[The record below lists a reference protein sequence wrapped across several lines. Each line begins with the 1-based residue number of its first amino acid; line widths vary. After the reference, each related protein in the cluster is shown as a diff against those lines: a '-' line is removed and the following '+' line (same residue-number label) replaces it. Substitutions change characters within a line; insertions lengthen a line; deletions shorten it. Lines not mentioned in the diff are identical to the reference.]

1 MPLGFIFIGKDPVYF
16 GFDSIKK
23 PFNAVANA
31 LISALEL
38 GFSLSVFKKKSKK
51 LKEFKK
57 IKKMI
62 KRVKIE
68 AYQVGLVMKNGAL
81 DEVLNQ
87 GNHWLWGTNEVKLY
101 DMKQSFVSPIEL
113 TIALKNSTLAAMLE
127 VVEVKE
133 HEIVLFFANGL
144 FREVLGTG
152 RYAFWKGYQENSF
165 TKVDLSKVEI
175 SEPISKTILEN
186 MKVKSYVR
194 KFQIMSFEQGLLFV
208 NDVFQQKLE
217 SGVYYFWNNAI
228 PVEVKKVDVR
238 QQQIE
243 ILGQELLTKDKATLR
258 MNFFARYQVTDIMKA
273 IVENK
278 DFEKQLYV
286 MLQLALRAFV
296 GTYTLDELLSK
307 KDDIA
312 NIVLEEVAAKMESLG
327 LVVSDAGI
335 RDVILPGEMKDIM
348 NQVLMAEK
356 KAQANSIM
364 RREETA
370 AMRNMLNTA
379 KLMEENEMLWK
390 LKEMEYVE
398 KISDKIGE
406 ITVSGSGNLIGQLK
420 EIFVK

>member
-1 MPLGFIFIGKDPVYF
+1 
-16 GFDSIKK
+16 
-23 PFNAVANA
+23 
-31 LISALEL
+31 
-38 GFSLSVFKKKSKK
+38 
-51 LKEFKK
+51 
-57 IKKMI
+57 MI

-68 AYQVGLVMKNGAL
+68 AYQVGLVLKNGAL
-81 DEVLNQ
+81 DQVLTQ
-87 GNHWLWGTNEVKLY
+87 GNYWLWGTNEVKLY

-113 TIALKNSTLAAMLE
+113 TIVLKNSTLATMLE

-133 HEIVLFFANGL
+133 HEIVLYYANGL

-152 RYAFWKGYQENSF
+152 RYAFWKGYEENSF
-165 TKVDLSKVEI
+165 TQVDLSKVAI

-194 KFQIMSFEQGLLFV
+194 KFQIMSYEQGLLFV
-208 NDVFQQKLE
+208 NDAFQQKLE
-217 SGVYYFWNNAI
+217 SGVYYFWNNTI
-228 PVEVKKVDVR
+228 PIEVKKVDVR

-258 MNFFARYQVTDIMKA
+258 MNFFARYQVTDLIKA

-307 KDDIA
+307 KDGIA
-312 NIVLEEVAAKMESLG
+312 NIILEEVAAKMESLG
-327 LVVSDAGI
+327 LVVSDAGM
-335 RDVILPGEMKDIM
+335 RDVILPGDMKDIM

>member
-1 MPLGFIFIGKDPVYF
+1 
-16 GFDSIKK
+16 
-23 PFNAVANA
+23 
-31 LISALEL
+31 
-38 GFSLSVFKKKSKK
+38 
-51 LKEFKK
+51 
-57 IKKMI
+57 MI

>member
-1 MPLGFIFIGKDPVYF
+1 
-16 GFDSIKK
+16 
-23 PFNAVANA
+23 
-31 LISALEL
+31 
-38 GFSLSVFKKKSKK
+38 
-51 LKEFKK
+51 
-57 IKKMI
+57 MI

-68 AYQVGLVMKNGAL
+68 AYQVGLVLKNGAL
-81 DEVLNQ
+81 DQVLTQ
-87 GNHWLWGTNEVKLY
+87 GNYWLWGTNEVKLY

-113 TIALKNSTLAAMLE
+113 TIVLKNSTLATMLE

-133 HEIVLFFANGL
+133 HEIVLYYANGL

-152 RYAFWKGYQENSF
+152 RYAFWKGYEENSF
-165 TKVDLSKVEI
+165 TQVDLSKVAI

-194 KFQIMSFEQGLLFV
+194 KFQIMSYEQGLLFV
-208 NDVFQQKLE
+208 NDAFQQKLE
-217 SGVYYFWNNAI
+217 SGVYYFWNNTI
-228 PVEVKKVDVR
+228 PIEVKKVDVR

-258 MNFFARYQVTDIMKA
+258 MNFFARYQVTDLIKA

-307 KDDIA
+307 KDGIA
-312 NIVLEEVAAKMESLG
+312 NIILEEVAAKMESLG

-335 RDVILPGEMKDIM
+335 RDVILPGDMKDIM

>member
-1 MPLGFIFIGKDPVYF
+1 
-16 GFDSIKK
+16 
-23 PFNAVANA
+23 
-31 LISALEL
+31 
-38 GFSLSVFKKKSKK
+38 
-51 LKEFKK
+51 
-57 IKKMI
+57 MI

-68 AYQVGLVMKNGAL
+68 AYQVGLVLKNGAL
-81 DEVLNQ
+81 DQVLTQ
-87 GNHWLWGTNEVKLY
+87 GKYWLWGTNEVKLY
-101 DMKQSFVSPIEL
+101 NMKQSFVSPIEL
-113 TIALKNSTLAAMLE
+113 TIVLKNSTLATMLE

-133 HEIVLFFANGL
+133 HEIVLYYANGL
-144 FREVLGTG
+144 FREVLSTG

-165 TKVDLSKVEI
+165 TQVDLSKVAI

-186 MKVKSYVR
+186 LKVKSYVR
-194 KFQIMSFEQGLLFV
+194 KFQIMSYEQGLLFV
-208 NDVFQQKLE
+208 NDAFQQKLE
-217 SGVYYFWNNAI
+217 SGVYYFWNNTI

-258 MNFFARYQVTDIMKA
+258 MNFFARYQVTDLMKA

-307 KDDIA
+307 KDGIA
-312 NIVLEEVAAKMESLG
+312 NIILEEVAAKMESLG

-335 RDVILPGEMKDIM
+335 RDVILPGDMKDIM

>member
-1 MPLGFIFIGKDPVYF
+1 M
-16 GFDSIKK
+16 
-23 PFNAVANA
+23 
-31 LISALEL
+31 
-38 GFSLSVFKKKSKK
+38 
-51 LKEFKK
+51 
-57 IKKMI
+57 
-62 KRVKIE
+62 
-68 AYQVGLVMKNGAL
+68 GLVLKNGAL
-81 DEVLNQ
+81 DQVFTQ
-87 GNHWLWGTNEVKLY
+87 GNYWLWGTNEVKLY

-113 TIALKNSTLAAMLE
+113 TIVLKNSTLEAMLE

-133 HEIVLFFANGL
+133 HEIVFYYANGL

-152 RYAFWKGYQENSF
+152 RYAFWKGYQENCF
-165 TKVDLSKVEI
+165 TKVDLSKVAI
-175 SEPISKTILEN
+175 SEPISKMILEN

-194 KFQIMSFEQGLLFV
+194 KFQIMSYEQGLLFV
-208 NDVFQQKLE
+208 NDAFQQKLE
-217 SGVYYFWNNAI
+217 SGVYYFWNNTI
-228 PVEVKKVDVR
+228 PIEVKKVDVR

-258 MNFFARYQVTDIMKA
+258 MNFFARYQVTDLIKA

-296 GTYTLDELLSK
+296 GAYTLDELLSK
-307 KDDIA
+307 KEGIA
-312 NIVLEEVAAKMESLG
+312 NIILEEVAAKMESLG

-335 RDVILPGEMKDIM
+335 RDVILPGDMKDIM

>member
-1 MPLGFIFIGKDPVYF
+1 
-16 GFDSIKK
+16 
-23 PFNAVANA
+23 
-31 LISALEL
+31 
-38 GFSLSVFKKKSKK
+38 
-51 LKEFKK
+51 
-57 IKKMI
+57 
-62 KRVKIE
+62 
-68 AYQVGLVMKNGAL
+68 
-81 DEVLNQ
+81 
-87 GNHWLWGTNEVKLY
+87 
-101 DMKQSFVSPIEL
+101 
-113 TIALKNSTLAAMLE
+113 
-127 VVEVKE
+127 
-133 HEIVLFFANGL
+133 
-144 FREVLGTG
+144 
-152 RYAFWKGYQENSF
+152 
-165 TKVDLSKVEI
+165 
-175 SEPISKTILEN
+175 
-186 MKVKSYVR
+186 MKVKPYVR
-194 KFQIMSFEQGLLFV
+194 KFQVMSYEQGLLFV
-208 NDVFQQKLE
+208 NDAFQQKLE
-217 SGVYYFWNNAI
+217 SGVYYFWNNTI
-228 PVEVKKVDVR
+228 PIEVKKVDVR

-258 MNFFARYQVTDIMKA
+258 MNFFALYQVTDLIKA

-307 KDDIA
+307 KDGIA
-312 NIVLEEVAAKMESLG
+312 NIILEEVAAKMESLG

-335 RDVILPGEMKDIM
+335 RDVILPGDMKDIM

-370 AMRNMLNTA
+370 AMRNMLNTD

>member
-1 MPLGFIFIGKDPVYF
+1 M
-16 GFDSIKK
+16 IKK
-23 PFNAVANA
+23 
-31 LISALEL
+31 
-38 GFSLSVFKKKSKK
+38 
-51 LKEFKK
+51 
-57 IKKMI
+57 
-62 KRVKIE
+62 VKIE
-68 AYQVGLVMKNGAL
+68 AYQVGLVMKNRAL
-81 DEVLNQ
+81 DQVLNQ
-87 GNHWLWGTNEVKLY
+87 GNYWLWGTNEVKLY

-113 TIALKNSTLAAMLE
+113 TIALKNSTLASMLE

-133 HEIVLFFANGL
+133 HEIVLYFVNGL

-165 TKVDLSKVEI
+165 TKVDLSKVAI

-194 KFQIMSFEQGLLFV
+194 KFQIMSYEQGLLFV

-307 KDDIA
+307 KDTIA
-312 NIVLEEVAAKMESLG
+312 NIILEEVATKMERLG
-327 LVVSDAGI
+327 LEVSDAGI
-335 RDVILPGEMKDIM
+335 RDVILPGEMKEIM

>member
-1 MPLGFIFIGKDPVYF
+1 LDFRQVF
-16 GFDSIKK
+16 
-23 PFNAVANA
+23 
-31 LISALEL
+31 
-38 GFSLSVFKKKSKK
+38 FKKKSKK
-51 LKEFKK
+51 SKK
-57 IKKMI
+57 IKKMV

-68 AYQVGLVMKNGAL
+68 AYQVGLVLKNGAL
-81 DEVLNQ
+81 DQVLTQ
-87 GNHWLWGTNEVKLY
+87 GEYWLWGTNEVNLY

-113 TIALKNSTLAAMLE
+113 TIILKNSTLEAMLE

-133 HEIVLFFANGL
+133 HEIVLYYANGL

-165 TKVDLSKVEI
+165 TKVDLSKVAI

-194 KFQIMSFEQGLLFV
+194 KFQVMSYEQGLLFV
-208 NDVFQQKLE
+208 NDAFQQKLE
-217 SGVYYFWNNAI
+217 SGVYYFWNNTI
-228 PVEVKKVDVR
+228 PIEVKKVDVR

-258 MNFFARYQVTDIMKA
+258 MNFFARYQVTDLMKA

-307 KDDIA
+307 KDGIA
-312 NIVLEEVAAKMESLG
+312 NIILEEVAAKMESLG

-335 RDVILPGEMKDIM
+335 RDVILPGDMKDIM

>member
-1 MPLGFIFIGKDPVYF
+1 MV
-16 GFDSIKK
+16 
-23 PFNAVANA
+23 
-31 LISALEL
+31 
-38 GFSLSVFKKKSKK
+38 
-51 LKEFKK
+51 
-57 IKKMI
+57 

-68 AYQVGLVMKNGAL
+68 AYQVGLVLKNGAL
-81 DEVLNQ
+81 DQVLTQ
-87 GNHWLWGTNEVKLY
+87 GEYWLWGTNEVNLY

-113 TIALKNSTLAAMLE
+113 TIILKNSTLEAMLE

-133 HEIVLFFANGL
+133 HEIVLYYANGL

-165 TKVDLSKVEI
+165 TKVDLSKVAI

-194 KFQIMSFEQGLLFV
+194 KFQVMSYEQGLLFV
-208 NDVFQQKLE
+208 NDAFQQKLE
-217 SGVYYFWNNAI
+217 SGVYYFWNNTI
-228 PVEVKKVDVR
+228 PIEVKKVDVR

-258 MNFFARYQVTDIMKA
+258 MNFFARYQVTDLMKA

-307 KDDIA
+307 KDGIA
-312 NIVLEEVAAKMESLG
+312 NIILEEVAAKMESLG

-335 RDVILPGEMKDIM
+335 RDVILPGDMKDIM

>member
-1 MPLGFIFIGKDPVYF
+1 
-16 GFDSIKK
+16 
-23 PFNAVANA
+23 
-31 LISALEL
+31 
-38 GFSLSVFKKKSKK
+38 
-51 LKEFKK
+51 
-57 IKKMI
+57 MI
-62 KRVKIE
+62 QRVKIE
-68 AYQVGLVMKNGAL
+68 AYQVGLVLKNGAL
-81 DEVLNQ
+81 NQVLTQ
-87 GNHWLWGTNEVKLY
+87 GNYWLWGTNEVKIF
-101 DMKQSFVSPIEL
+101 DMKQLFVAPIEL
-113 TIALKNSTLAAMLE
+113 TILLKNKDLENMLE

-133 HEIVLFFANGL
+133 HEIVLYFANGL
-144 FREVLGTG
+144 FHEVLTTG
-152 RYAFWKGYQENSF
+152 RYAFWKGYQENSYS
-165 TKVDLSKVEI
+165 KVDLSKVSI
-175 SEPISKTILEN
+175 SEPISRTILEHAK
-186 MKVKSYVR
+186 MKSYIR
-194 KFQIMSFEQGLLFV
+194 KFQIMSYEQGLLFV
-208 NDVFQQKLE
+208 NDAYQEKLE

-258 MNFFARYQVTDIMKA
+258 MNFFARYQVTDLMKA

-296 GTYTLDELLSK
+296 GTCTLDELLSK
-307 KDDIA
+307 KDGIA
-312 NIVLEEVAAKMESLG
+312 SIILEEVASKMEALG

-335 RDVILPGEMKDIM
+335 RDVILPGDMKDIM

-398 KISDKIGE
+398 KISEKIGQ
-406 ITVSGSGNLIGQLK
+406 ISLSGSGNLIGQLK